1 MEQNSHKLINSP
13 STASKAFAFLQ
24 LCGSA
29 LALSGYTVEVPE
41 TAIIVSDWESLQ
53 TEVEKFPDSML
64 MTKYGGNVIE
74 VDGQIMLAT
83 TQDLTLE
90 IQKVVDA
97 LPAFTPEEDAE
108 YECVQDVLASGA
120 EAAMAK
126 DVCSNEG
133 KAEGILRERACAG
146 RMCWNDSIC
155 VTYNDCHVCKGGI
168 GWGVGNSQ
176 QRGRCI

>member
-1 MEQNSHKLINSP
+1 MEPNSHKLTNPP

-108 YECVQDVLASGA
+108 YECVQDALENGV
-120 EAAMAK
+120 EATMAK

-133 KAEGILRERACAG
+133 KVESILRERTCAG